1 MTSDLVFQPVH
12 TLAAEIT
19 ARRLS
24 PVEVVEAYLARIET
38 HDAKLHAFTEIYAAD
53 ARLAAEA
60 ADKVI
65 RAGHA
70 VGPLHGVPIAVK
82 DLVGMAGRVTT
93 GGAAIWRER
102 RSGVTAALVERL
114 IAAGMIVL
122 GKTHTVEFAYG
133 GWGTNKSMGTPWNPW
148 DPDVH
153 RVPGGSSSGSG
164 VAVAAGLAPWAI
176 GSDTGGS
183 VRLPSSFCG
192 VTGLKVT
199 VGRISTHGVLPLSPS
214 LDTPGPM
221 ARSVADAALLY
232 EVLQGP
238 DPRDPKTLACPSG
251 APLSELRRG
260 VRGLRLAWMPEEE
273 RASVA
278 PEVIAAY
285 DKALRE
291 LERLG
296 AELVTVRLPCSFGD
310 LAAAN
315 GRIMSAE
322 AYALLADIVDD
333 ERLPLDPDVRPRVQA
348 GRAISSRDYLL
359 ALQQRTTFKAAFAEA
374 MDGID
379 ALLTPT
385 TQLTAIPLAEVD
397 QAVTPAHFTRF
408 ANLLDLCALA
418 LPNGCT
424 SLGLPTSLQIICR
437 AYDEALALR
446 IGFAYQQTTD
456 WHERRPALD

>member
-1 MTSDLVFQPVH
+1 MTKALHDL
-12 TLAAEIT
+12 TLTEMADGLKAKRFTSRDI
-19 ARRLS
+19 AD
-24 PVEVVEAYLARIET
+24 AFLARIEKA
-38 HDAKLHAFTEIYAAD
+38 DPKLHSYVDVYEEEAQA
-53 ARLAAEA
+53 LASA
-60 ADKVI
+60 ADKA
-65 RAGHA
+65 REAHMPLS
-70 VGPLHGVPIAVK
+70 PLHGLPIAIK
-82 DLVGMAGRVTT
+82 DLCEIEGRVTT
-93 GGAAIWRER
+93 GGSKMFEKRVSTTTSA
-102 RSGVTAALVERL
+102 TVERL
-114 IAAGMIVL
+114 LSAGMVPL
-122 GKTHTVEFAYG
+122 GKLHMVEFAYG
-133 GWGTNKSMGTPWNPW
+133 TWGTNPLMGTPWNPW
-148 DPDVH
+148 DLDVH

-199 VGRISTHGVLPLSPS
+199 VGRISTYGILPLSPS

-232 EVLQGP
+232 GLLQGP

-260 VRGLRLAWMPEEE
+260 VRGLRLARMPEEE
-273 RASVA
+273 RAGVA

-285 DKALRE
+285 DEALRE

-296 AELVTVRLPCSFGD
+296 AELVTVRLPCGFGD

-333 ERLPLDPDVRPRVQA
+333 ERLDLDPDVRPRIQA

-359 ALQQRTTFKAAFAEA
+359 ALQQRAAFKAAFSEA

-385 TQLTAIPLAEVD
+385 TQVAAIPLAEVD

-408 ANLLDLCALA
+408 GNFLDLCALA

-424 SLGLPTSLQIICR
+424 ALGLPTSLQIVCR
-437 AYDEALALR
+437 SLDEALALR
-446 IGFAYQQTTD
+446 IGWAYQDATE
-456 WHERRPALD
+456 WHLRRPGV